1 MNDMKNGSN
10 GVAIIQADDVRIACE
25 SILASDLF
33 LQSPRM
39 NRLLRFLVEK
49 AISGAIQD
57 TTEYAIGIAVF
68 NRDPSRYYT
77 SEDPIVRV
85 QVGRLRAK
93 LKAYY
98 ATPGTGGDFRICI
111 PVGSYMPVIQRV
123 SATSSPFRQPPKF
136 VVHPFKCISHQGNGE
151 SFTHGLHDE
160 LVHQL
165 YKAFGE
171 IVVANSV
178 FTPENAV
185 NERHARYDIP
195 RAQVNHRLKGSVQID
210 AEVVKASIRLI
221 DASTCHITL
230 SEQFNRNGS
239 LTIALQEDLAS
250 SICASLKRFFSVS
263 GDGAADGGFR
273 VTQASAT

>member
-1 MNDMKNGSN
+1 MNDMETDSN
-10 GVAIIQADDVRIACE
+10 GAAPFQANDVRAACD

-33 LQSPRM
+33 RQSPRIS
-39 NRLLRFLVEK
+39 RLLRFLVEK
-49 AISGAIQD
+49 AISGTIQD

-68 NRDPSRYYT
+68 NRDPSKYYT

-98 ATPGTGGDFRICI
+98 AMPGTGDDCRICI
-111 PVGSYMPVIQRV
+111 PVGSYMPSIQRTNAA
-123 SATSSPFRQPPKF
+123 SGSFKPPSRF
-136 VVHPFKCISHQGNGE
+136 AVYPFKCLSHQSSGK
-151 SFTHGLHDE
+151 SFAHGLHDE

-165 YKAFGE
+165 YKTFGE
-171 IVVANSV
+171 IVVAGTD
-178 FTPENAV
+178 FAPKNAV
-185 NERHARYDIP
+185 REPHASYDALHQPIK
-195 RAQVNHRLKGSVQID
+195 HRLEGSIQI
-210 AEVVKASIRLI
+210 AAGVVKASIRLI

-250 SICASLKRFFSVS
+250 SICASLKRFFP
-263 GDGAADGGFR
+263 
-273 VTQASAT
+273 